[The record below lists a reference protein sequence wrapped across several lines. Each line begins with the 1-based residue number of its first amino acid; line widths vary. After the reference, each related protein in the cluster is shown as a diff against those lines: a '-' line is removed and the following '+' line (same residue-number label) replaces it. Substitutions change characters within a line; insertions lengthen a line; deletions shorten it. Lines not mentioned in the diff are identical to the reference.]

1 MGPPLQNIKVDEETV
16 KGKLEGLNPGK
27 ACGPDNIHPRTL
39 RELSAELTLPITIIF
54 KKCLAECVVPGDW
67 KLSNVT
73 AIFKK
78 GDKTDAGN
86 YRPIS
91 LTCILCR
98 ILESIIRDEILLHLR
113 KYELLAKS
121 QHGFLPHRSCL
132 TNLLEFLEVI
142 TKLIDEGHNV
152 DVVFLDFSKA
162 FDKVPHVRL
171 MSKVRAHGIVG
182 CVADWIEAVSYTHLT
197 LPTKA

>member
-1 MGPPLQNIKVDEETV
+1 MSALEVTPDKVGEKIHVLKPGASGRDKIGPRILK
-16 KGKLEGLNPGK
+16 
-27 ACGPDNIHPRTL
+27 
-39 RELSAELTLPITIIF
+39 ELSSQLILPISMIF
-54 KKCLAECVVPGDW
+54 KKSLTESIVPNDW

-91 LTCILCR
+91 LTCIICR
-98 ILESIIRDEILLHLR
+98 ILESILRDSIIIHLQH
-113 KYELLAKS
+113 YQLIAKS

-142 TKLIDEGHNV
+142 TKLIDEGHSV
-152 DVVFLDFSKA
+152 DIVFLDFS
-162 FDKVPHVRL
+162 
-171 MSKVRAHGIVG
+171 
-182 CVADWIEAVSYTHLT
+182 
-197 LPTKA
+197 